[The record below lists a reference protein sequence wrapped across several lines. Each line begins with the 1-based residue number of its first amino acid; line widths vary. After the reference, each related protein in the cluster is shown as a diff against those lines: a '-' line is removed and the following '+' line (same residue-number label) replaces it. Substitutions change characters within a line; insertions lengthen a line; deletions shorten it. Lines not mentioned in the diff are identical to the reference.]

1 MSHTVLVM
9 AAHLCQRYSIG
20 DEPQLLGTILHQM
33 YVCEGNFTRFMM
45 FLDPL
50 AFPTEVKKISEI
62 NQFRKL

>member
-1 MSHTVLVM
+1 MNHTVLVM
-9 AAHLCQRYSIG
+9 AAHLCQRYSIE
-20 DEPQLLGTILHQM
+20 DEPQLIGTILNQM

-50 AFPTEVKKISEI
+50 AFPTEVIFFSEI